1 MQFDKPFKTMNG
13 WIRNKVYSQIEQLH
27 KSNMKSRQVFTVENN
42 SQDKLDAGIFLD
54 FNLNTG
60 DDVMVRTGIS
70 LVSIDNARLNLEE
83 EIARPFGWNF
93 DKVVTNQQDTWE
105 TLFQRVSITTDN
117 YLLKQKFYTNL
128 YRSISPRTIW
138 NDVNGEW
145 IDMNGNKALIDKPG
159 KSVYG
164 GDSAWGMHWTL
175 GPFYNLLYPEYM
187 SNWIY
192 TYEQF
197 YRRGGWLPNGNPGM
211 KYFRVMIGNPAL
223 PLIVSGYQHGI
234 RDFDS
239 QLMYRAL
246 IHQQTATMI
255 NYPGGGQVGNES
267 YPDYITKG
275 YVPLYDDAWDWNSP
289 HYQSYVSNTME
300 YSYQDYCAAQY
311 FDALNKKR

>member
-1 MQFDKPFKTMNG
+1 
-13 WIRNKVYSQIEQLH
+13 
-27 KSNMKSRQVFTVENN
+27 
-42 SQDKLDAGIFLD
+42 
-54 FNLNTG
+54 
-60 DDVMVRTGIS
+60 
-70 LVSIDNARLNLEE
+70 
-83 EIARPFGWNF
+83 
-93 DKVVTNQQDTWE
+93 
-105 TLFQRVSITTDN
+105 
-117 YLLKQKFYTNL
+117 
-128 YRSISPRTIW
+128 
-138 NDVNGEW
+138 
-145 IDMNGNKALIDKPG
+145 
-159 KSVYG
+159 
-164 GDSAWGMHWTL
+164 
-175 GPFYNLLYPEYM
+175 M

-275 YVPLYDDAWDWNSP
+275 YVPLYDDAWIGILRIINHTFPIQWNT
-289 HYQSYVSNTME
+289 HIKTI
-300 YSYQDYCAAQY
+300 
-311 FDALNKKR
+311 ALLNILTLLIKKMTSIHL

>member
-1 MQFDKPFKTMNG
+1 
-13 WIRNKVYSQIEQLH
+13 
-27 KSNMKSRQVFTVENN
+27 
-42 SQDKLDAGIFLD
+42 
-54 FNLNTG
+54 
-60 DDVMVRTGIS
+60 
-70 LVSIDNARLNLEE
+70 
-83 EIARPFGWNF
+83 
-93 DKVVTNQQDTWE
+93 
-105 TLFQRVSITTDN
+105 
-117 YLLKQKFYTNL
+117 
-128 YRSISPRTIW
+128 
-138 NDVNGEW
+138 
-145 IDMNGNKALIDKPG
+145 
-159 KSVYG
+159 
-164 GDSAWGMHWTL
+164 MHWTL

-223 PLIVSGYQHGI
+223 PLIVSGYQPWN

-275 YVPLYDDAWDWNSP
+275 YVPSI
-289 HYQSYVSNTME
+289 
-300 YSYQDYCAAQY
+300 
-311 FDALNKKR
+311 R

>member
-1 MQFDKPFKTMNG
+1 
-13 WIRNKVYSQIEQLH
+13 
-27 KSNMKSRQVFTVENN
+27 
-42 SQDKLDAGIFLD
+42 
-54 FNLNTG
+54 
-60 DDVMVRTGIS
+60 MVI
-70 LVSIDNARLNLEE
+70 
-83 EIARPFGWNF
+83 
-93 DKVVTNQQDTWE
+93 
-105 TLFQRVSITTDN
+105 
-117 YLLKQKFYTNL
+117 
-128 YRSISPRTIW
+128 
-138 NDVNGEW
+138 
-145 IDMNGNKALIDKPG
+145 
-159 KSVYG
+159 
-164 GDSAWGMHWTL
+164 
-175 GPFYNLLYPEYM
+175 
-187 SNWIY
+187 
-192 TYEQF
+192 
-197 YRRGGWLPNGNPGM
+197 GM

-311 FDALNKKR
+311 FDALNKKDDFNTFMKRSDNWKNIFDPSTGYVRPRRPNGEWIENTNPYHAPGFCEGSAWQFTWYVPHDVKSLINLIGERQFIDRLNAGFATSEKVSFNALGDNMGAYPINHGNETNMQAA